1 MQQHG
6 RGRRDAFL
14 RTSLQQLQQ
23 GFLTLCSALS
33 WEKSGITCLCPP
45 TTRFPPHLSFLG
57 HFSAYIST
65 YPFILSIYLSFQL
78 YICPSALL
86 LHCYY
91 LVTILKGTLLAHY
104 IPYLPLKYMIKM
116 HTDLAKKTI
125 LRKSLLGKRPLNI
138 CGAEQQGFCKT
149 SSLPYEDE
157 ENTLLLED
165 WLFHTTE
172 LA

>member
-6 RGRRDAFL
+6 RGWRDALL
-14 RTSLQQLQQ
+14 RTSLQQLQR

-33 WEKSGITCLCPP
+33 WGKSGITCLCPP
-45 TTRFPPHLSFLG
+45 ITRFPPHLSFLG
-57 HFSAYIST
+57 HFSAYLST
-65 YPFILSIYLSFQL
+65 YPFIYLSIYLSQF
-78 YICPSALL
+78 SAIYMPISSSPALP
-86 LHCYY
+86 Y

-138 CGAEQQGFCKT
+138 CGTTTGRSRATGLLQNLK
-149 SSLPYEDE
+149 SSL
-157 ENTLLLED
+157 
-165 WLFHTTE
+165 
-172 LA
+172 